1 MAPIQRMA
9 HNVWLFL
16 IIVVLLLS
24 LPMYATSEIPEAREV
39 FGKLLQSSRTVDFEG
54 RLTLFAQIPFGNPM
68 SEAKIIRKAPDK
80 QRIEFVCPPE
90 ISGTGMIINGEER
103 WSLRGDRGRGGRPF
117 LAPPPNRM
125 MDDFPLKN
133 IQRLLRNYDIRVLD
147 GGSIADRSTYL
158 LEIDPKVVG
167 KPSRKIWV
175 DKETSII
182 LKVENYGSQKRLLGF
197 YAYSRINYKPEI
209 DETVFQRQHRQDEE
223 RTQRMERG
231 RKELWNDGQGK
242 PNLARIR
249 KAAQLG
255 VIIPVQLP
263 AGFALQSIQ
272 ALRFGERRNVH
283 LRYTDGLAV
292 ISVFQSLSKDGGRGG
307 RRGGRGEGRP
317 PGMDRSQR
325 SGRAPGADR
334 SQRSDRPS
342 GSDAN
347 FEKVTVNGV
356 EFEVMTRG
364 PTIILRWSFNTVFF
378 TLMGELDQKQTIEIA
393 SSFIDMGDG

>member
-16 IIVVLLLS
+16 IIAVLLLS
-24 LPMYATSEIPEAREV
+24 LPMYAASEMPEPEGI
-39 FGKLLQSSRTVDFEG
+39 FEKLLQSSRTVDFEG
-54 RLTLFAQIPFGNPM
+54 RLTLFAQIPGGNPM
-68 SEAKIIRKAPDK
+68 SEAQVIRKAPDK
-80 QRIEFVCPPE
+80 QRIEFVWPSE
-90 ISGTGMIINGEER
+90 ISGMGMVINGEER
-103 WSLRGDRGRGGRPF
+103 WSFRGDRGRGGRPF

-147 GGSIADRSTYL
+147 GGNIADRSTYL

-182 LKVENYGSQKRLLGF
+182 LKVENYGSQKRLMGF

-209 DETVFQRQHRQDEE
+209 DETVFQRQHKQDEE
-223 RTQRMERG
+223 RTQRIERG
-231 RKELWNDGQGK
+231 RKELWNDSQGK
-242 PNLARIR
+242 PNLAKIR
-249 KAAQLG
+249 KTAQLG
-255 VIIPVQLP
+255 VIIPDQLP

-292 ISVFQSLSKDGGRGG
+292 ISVFQSLSKDGGRSGG
-307 RRGGRGEGRP
+307 REGRP
-317 PGMDRSQR
+317 PGMGRPQR
-325 SGRAPGADR
+325 SGRPSGADR
-334 SQRSDRPS
+334 PQRSDRSS

-347 FEKVTVNGV
+347 FEKVIANGV
-356 EFEVMTRG
+356 EFEVMTKG

-378 TLMGELDQKQTIEIA
+378 TLMGELDQKQTIEMA
-393 SSFIDMGDG
+393 SSFIDKGDG